1 MVPDKRKKEP
11 RDSVRAGLPRIKT
24 KDKDLVPAAAEREGE
39 TRETDREGE
48 RTTRKNEGERE
59 RES

>member
-1 MVPDKRKKEP
+1 MVPDKRKKEA

-39 TRETDREGE
+39 RKGKSDGREGQNKG
-48 RTTRKNEGERE
+48 RGSIKD
-59 RES
+59 